1 MTRCNENEYD
11 FLFKIILIG
20 DSGVGKTNILQR
32 FVKNEFILDSK
43 PTIGVEFSTKTINVE
58 NKSVKC
64 QIWDTAGQERYRAI
78 TNAYYRGAVGAF
90 VCYDITREI
99 TFTNIEKWLSEIKE
113 YAPKNI
119 VIMMIG
125 NKIDQANDRMVRS
138 VEAAKL
144 CQQNKIGYIET
155 SAQNGL
161 NVEEAFSNLVSE
173 IFSSMSSKQQKNVKQ
188 LQGDNLT
195 LDDDLPSKSITKK
208 TNCRK
213 EKENCCQ

>member
-1 MTRCNENEYD
+1 MTRCNDNEYD

-32 FVKNEFILDSK
+32 FLKNEFILDSK
-43 PTIGVEFSTKTINVE
+43 PTIGVEFSTKTINVQ
-58 NKSVKC
+58 NKTVKC

-90 VCYDITREI
+90 VCYDVTREI
-99 TFTNIEKWLSEIKE
+99 TFRNTEKWLSEIKE

-125 NKIDQANDRMVRS
+125 NKIDQTNNRIVRS
-138 VEAAKL
+138 GEAAKL
-144 CQQNKIGYIET
+144 CEQHKIGYIET
-155 SAQNGL
+155 SAQNGQ

-173 IFSSMSSKQQKNVKQ
+173 IFNSMSSIQQISVEQ
-188 LQGDNLT
+188 LQGDKIT
-195 LDDDLPSKSITKK
+195 FQDDSLRKNAKK
-208 TNCRK
+208 KNSRK
-213 EKENCCQ
+213 EKEKCCQ